1 MLTPRQEMAIMRE
14 ACGADYRTYC
24 PGVRIMGGGARQCL
38 AAHAAALSPPC
49 KSELAKLGR
58 P

>member
-1 MLTPRQEMAIMRE
+1 MRE